1 MSVQIALQYL
11 LDRKYPISPDDMKTI
26 GTSIKA
32 VSGEYNPVRQ
42 ELWADVYDNVWGFL
56 SGNGHAGTYSRPMA
70 TAVAK
75 AYISAADIAYVDG
88 GGSLPLDEDTLSYAR
103 SEMNSQLAYV
113 DSLFETLKQLRKE
126 GDFDAISISFQKSNL
141 WASALDGFYNS
152 IKMMGANNKM
162 LTWVLGNTEKHCND
176 CKWLNG
182 QRHRAKWYS
191 SRGYTPRKP
200 GSNTDC
206 GGYHCDCSLV
216 DDDGQ
221 EFTI

>member
-1 MSVQIALQYL
+1 MSVELALKYL
-11 LDRKYPISPDDMKTI
+11 FDRHYPISNEDAKTI
-26 GTSIKA
+26 GSSMKQ

-42 ELWADVYDNVWGFL
+42 ELWAAVYDAVWGFL
-56 SGNGHAGTYSRPMA
+56 SSNGHAGTYSRPMA

-75 AYISAADIAYVDG
+75 AYIATADIAYVDG

-103 SEMNSQLAYV
+103 SEMNTQLAYV

-126 GDFDAISISFQKSNL
+126 GDFDAIHISFQKANL

-182 QRHRAKWYS
+182 QRHRAKWYI

-206 GGYHCDCSLV
+206 GGYHCDCRLV
-216 DDDGQ
+216 DDSGE